1 MLSRIGVLPLA
12 MAGALAVG
20 GFAGALVAHDRT
32 EASDLTRAASAR
44 WTYGEAV
51 AVATSVL
58 PPVGAQDQNG
68 SACHVMGR
76 VRCWTIHG
84 DVRVLGSELSGK
96 LGAATGLTP
105 EVTWRYTDPRATG
118 DAGIR
123 TSVPSAGKIRMPSES
138 SAFPCSAA
146 LRYHLAAS
154 DGFFATPVP
163 FS

>member
-1 MLSRIGVLPLA
+1 VLQRIGVLPLA

-68 SACHVMGR
+68 SACHVMGK
-76 VRCWTIHG
+76 VRCWTIHA
-84 DVRVLGSELSGK
+84 DVRVLGSELSGR
-96 LGAATGLTP
+96 LRAATGLTP

-123 TSVPSAGKIRMPSES
+123 TSVVTSGYRIQVEILSMWAGQGASARPTGEQSITITVNP
-138 SAFPCSAA
+138 A
-146 LRYHLAAS
+146 
-154 DGFFATPVP
+154 
-163 FS
+163 